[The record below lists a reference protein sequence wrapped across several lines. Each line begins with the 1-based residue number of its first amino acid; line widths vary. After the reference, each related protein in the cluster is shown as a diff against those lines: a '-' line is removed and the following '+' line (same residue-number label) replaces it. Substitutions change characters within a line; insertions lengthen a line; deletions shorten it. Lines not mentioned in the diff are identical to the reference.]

1 MTRTF
6 CLISAGGFRD
16 FSHEGRRRGSET
28 GPSGNTPFLVGIR
41 ERKSCSIKRES
52 SRGLPYNYMA
62 ILSLI
67 LYMNIHTHTYKQWPA
82 IFFFLPYIYY
92 IFFFFLQSFVSLKV
106 SYTYMKIHTLALDSS
121 WHGLML
127 RSYLPLSITIHVLT
141 HTLSF
146 FFHLF
151 FHYIIYIYI
160 HI

>member
-1 MTRTF
+1 MAR
-6 CLISAGGFRD
+6 
-16 FSHEGRRRGSET
+16 
-28 GPSGNTPFLVGIR
+28 NFL
-41 ERKSCSIKRES
+41 
-52 SRGLPYNYMA
+52 LPPLY
-62 ILSLI
+62 I
-67 LYMNIHTHTYKQWPA
+67 LYI
-82 IFFFLPYIYY
+82 L
-92 IFFFFLQSFVSLKV
+92 FFLQSFVSLKV

-160 HI
+160 YTYLIIYILYVKVSFCFYILQLASSCNLLFFFLTWDESVV

>member
-1 MTRTF
+1 MTCTF

-92 IFFFFLQSFVSLKV
+92 IFFFFTIFCLSQS
-106 SYTYMKIHTLALDSS
+106 
-121 WHGLML
+121 
-127 RSYLPLSITIHVLT
+127 
-141 HTLSF
+141 
-146 FFHLF
+146 
-151 FHYIIYIYI
+151 IIYIYENT
-160 HI
+160 HPCLRFQLARVNAT